1 MTKLGKVTF
10 FHCSFYVNSFCR
22 NAHNISSR
30 CMNSIQN
37 LSSLFHILFPFN
49 NILTRSQRFEIQT
62 FFAKKI
68 HLLSET
74 HLHFSNEIHPLSLFL
89 HRNPP
94 TRRQILGW
102 GNLQW
107 AEGRRKVKTI
117 FLAKQKKIQPKD
129 NVSTRVI
136 IIDPV
141 RGSLCVQSY
150 LAISIVWGY
159 WGRFEHPPSVWNF
172 RCAECVAIGECGLD
186 FNRNFSP
193 PEVQI
198 EVFEKQV
205 ILIWMMI
212 RNIIK
217 IMLIMIMIKDNIDDD
232 QVLLACEL
240 GKPLFLHERD
250 AHPEMV
256 SILERWSS

>member
-1 MTKLGKVTF
+1 
-10 FHCSFYVNSFCR
+10 
-22 NAHNISSR
+22 
-30 CMNSIQN
+30 MNSIQIS
-37 LSSLFHILFPFN
+37 SSLFHILFPFN
-49 NILTRSQRFEIQT
+49 NILTRPQRFEIQT
-62 FFAKKI
+62 FFAKKNPPMYSQKLI
-68 HLLSET
+68 Y
-74 HLHFSNEIHPLSLFL
+74 LHFSNEIHPLSLFL

-141 RGSLCVQSY
+141 RGSLYVQSY

-217 IMLIMIMIKDNIDDD
+217 IMSILIMKKIILMMTRCY
-232 QVLLACEL
+232 LLVNWEN
-240 GKPLFLHERD
+240 LFSCMSATLT
-250 AHPEMV
+250 
-256 SILERWSS
+256 LRWSASLKGGHLITWYGNQWLLIIHMTCWW

>member
-30 CMNSIQN
+30 WMNSIQN

-49 NILTRSQRFEIQT
+49 NILTRPQRFEIQT
-62 FFAKKI
+62 FFVKKNPPTFRNSSI
-68 HLLSET
+68 FTFPMKST
-74 HLHFSNEIHPLSLFL
+74 HFHFSLIGIHPLSLFL

-141 RGSLCVQSY
+141 RGSLYVQSY

-212 RNIIK
+212 RSIFK
-217 IMLIMIMIKDNIDDD
+217 IMLVMIMIINLVMKCDATVGKD
-232 QVLLACEL
+232 
-240 GKPLFLHERD
+240 
-250 AHPEMV
+250 
-256 SILERWSS
+256 

>member
-1 MTKLGKVTF
+1 MSIYFPEMHTI
-10 FHCSFYVNSFCR
+10 FHLAGWIQSRFYL
-22 NAHNISSR
+22 
-30 CMNSIQN
+30 
-37 LSSLFHILFPFN
+37 LSSIYYFP
-49 NILTRSQRFEIQT
+49 LTT
-62 FFAKKI
+62 FWQGHKDLKSKICQKKSNYFQKLI
-68 HLLSET
+68 Y
-74 HLHFSNEIHPLSLFL
+74 LHFSNEIHPLSLFL

-141 RGSLCVQSY
+141 RGSLYVQSY
-150 LAISIVWGY
+150 WAISIVWGY

-212 RNIIK
+212 RSIIK

-256 SILERWSS
+256 SILERWSSYYMIW